1 MACGL
6 HKRPDEIGGSGEMR
20 QELFGVETA
29 GSAQALLAERAKRQS
44 EIRELFAS
52 VAKTCELPPLPA
64 VAMRAL
70 SLAKDPETEAGE
82 LSRVVASDAALS
94 ARVLRISRSVLYA
107 RRHPPRS
114 LKEAVLTVGF
124 QALRKILIAACTRAV
139 FEKSDAVTESLWNH
153 ALATALACDELS
165 QEFQVAD
172 RGWGF
177 VLGLLHDI
185 GKQILHMGSEAAF
198 HEVWR
203 RVANGEGSF
212 AELESGLFGLEHA
225 LVGASLASQWG
236 LDDELAEGILFH
248 HKPQELPGA
257 LLPRLVCLADHVA
270 YRAGLG
276 GAPGAI
282 TPLACEVAEGI
293 DEGRLEELAAWTKEA
308 FEKEKALF
316 L

>member
-1 MACGL
+1 MGQESFGVGA
-6 HKRPDEIGGSGEMR
+6 GGSDE
-20 QELFGVETA
+20 
-29 GSAQALLAERAKRQS
+29 ALLAERARRQS

-94 ARVLRISRSVLYA
+94 ARVLRISHSVLYA

-114 LKEAVLTVGF
+114 LKEAVMTVGF
-124 QALRKILIAACTRAV
+124 QALRKILIAASARV
-139 FEKSDAVTESLWNH
+139 IFEKSDAVTESLWNH
-153 ALATALACDELS
+153 ALATALACEEVSREFKVKDE
-165 QEFQVAD
+165 
-172 RGWGF
+172 GWGF
-177 VLGLLHDI
+177 VCGLLHDI

-198 HEVWR
+198 HEVWH

-212 AELESGLFGLEHA
+212 VELESGLFGVEHA

-236 LDDELAEGILFH
+236 LADDLAEGILFH
-248 HKPQELPGA
+248 HKPHELPDA
-257 LLPRLVCLADHVA
+257 VLPRMVCLADHVA

-282 TPLACEVAEGI
+282 VPLPCEVAEGL
-293 DEGRLEELAAWTKEA
+293 DEEQVEELAARTKEG

>member
-1 MACGL
+1 MT
-6 HKRPDEIGGSGEMR
+6 
-20 QELFGVETA
+20 QELFGVRTA
-29 GSAQALLAERAKRQS
+29 GSDQVLLAERARRQR

-52 VAKTCELPPLPA
+52 VARTCELPPLPA

-124 QALRKILIAACTRAV
+124 QALRKILIAACARAM

-153 ALATALACDELS
+153 ALATALACEEVS
-165 QEFQVAD
+165 QDFQVGD

-177 VLGLLHDI
+177 VCGLLHDI

-203 RVANGEGSF
+203 RVANGEGTF
-212 AELESGLFGLEHA
+212 VELESGLFGLEHA
-225 LVGASLASQWG
+225 LIGASLASQWG
-236 LDDELAEGILFH
+236 LDDDLAEGILFH

-257 LLPRLVCLADHVA
+257 VLPRIVCLADHVA

-276 GAPGAI
+276 GVPGAI
-282 TPLACEVAEGI
+282 VPLACEAGEGI
-293 DEGRLEELAAWTKEA
+293 GEERLEQLAARTKEA
-308 FEKEKALF
+308 FEKERVLF